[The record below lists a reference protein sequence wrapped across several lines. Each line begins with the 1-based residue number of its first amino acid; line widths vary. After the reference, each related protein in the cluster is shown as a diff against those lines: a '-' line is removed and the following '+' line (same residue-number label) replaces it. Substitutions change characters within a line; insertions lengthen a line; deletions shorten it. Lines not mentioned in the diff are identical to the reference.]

1 MIALTPSPPELEI
14 MREAYALGIF
24 AEIEDGQLLL
34 SAEVEPPETFV
45 DILLEHTLFLTGFL
59 LVQSPSMAVH

>member
-1 MIALTPSPPELEI
+1 MIALTPGPPEIEI

-34 SAEVEPPETFV
+34 SAEVEPPTAFV
-45 DILLEHTLFLTGFL
+45 DLLMEHHTFLTGFL
-59 LVQSPSMAVH
+59 LVQSPSLAVH

>member
-1 MIALTPSPPELEI
+1 